1 MPRSEAILL
10 TALRDTET
18 NSSEGVRKL
27 GLLSEI
33 AENNRRLWSKCRE
46 ERLMAFQGLSGLLVK
61 KTGNHY
67 SLRPREFCMIENAV
81 AQDEVAT
88 SKICWRNRH

>member
-33 AENNRRLWSKCRE
+33 AEHNRRLWSKCRE
-46 ERLMAFQGLSGLLVK
+46 ERLMAVLI
-61 KTGNHY
+61 
-67 SLRPREFCMIENAV
+67 RPREFCMIENVV
-81 AQDEVAT
+81 AKTRQLLPRSAGGTDIDCQNWWLRA
-88 SKICWRNRH
+88 SR